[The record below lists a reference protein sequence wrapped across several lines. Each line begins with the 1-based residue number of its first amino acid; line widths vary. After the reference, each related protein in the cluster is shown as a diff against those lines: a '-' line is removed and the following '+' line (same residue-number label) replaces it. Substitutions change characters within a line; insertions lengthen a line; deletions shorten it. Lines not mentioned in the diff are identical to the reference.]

1 MPAMSDTRYTPLGPR
16 MASLRFSLPPIGAQ
30 VMAVAR
36 DAFRQRG
43 FAQAHI
49 LAHWPEIVGAAM
61 AEYCAPER
69 LTYPRILGAGD
80 NAARDRAILSIR
92 VDGPVALELRHLEPQ
107 IIERINAY
115 YGYPAVA
122 RLKITQGPLPR
133 RKGPRLK
140 RFRPLTPEERAKLA
154 QGLEIIEEA
163 DLRLAL
169 ERLGER
175 IMGSKASRDS

>member
-1 MPAMSDTRYTPLGPR
+1 MSNRFDPIGPR
-16 MASLRFSLPPIGAQ
+16 IASRRFSLPPIGGQ

-36 DAFRQRG
+36 TAFRQRG

-49 LAHWPEIVGAAM
+49 LAHWPDIVGATM
-61 AEYCAPER
+61 AEFCAPER
-69 LTYPRILGAGD
+69 LTYPRAIGAGD
-80 NAARDRAILSIR
+80 NRERDRAILSIR

-133 RKGPRLK
+133 KPVDLK
-140 RFRPLTPEERAKLA
+140 RRFRPLKVEEKEKLS
-154 QGLEIIEEA
+154 QGLEKIDEP
-163 DLRLAL
+163 DLKAAL
-169 ERLGER
+169 TRLGER
-175 IMGSKASRDS
+175 VLGRR